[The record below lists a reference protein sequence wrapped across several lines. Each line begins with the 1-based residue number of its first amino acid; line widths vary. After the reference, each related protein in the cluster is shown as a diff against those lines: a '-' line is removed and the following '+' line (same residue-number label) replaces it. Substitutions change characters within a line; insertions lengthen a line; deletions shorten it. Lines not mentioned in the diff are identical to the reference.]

1 MPDLSSQGAHKF
13 WSEYPDPMIYR
24 VITFMESVENWTNDN
39 SQQLEEVIA
48 RLGEALDNVGNID
61 LQEEDKFI
69 ELASQLKTGR
79 ALRLLQSM
87 DTAHPG
93 AASKLLMHAETT
105 TTSNEDYPAIFL
117 RRNVVFERLRIL
129 GRIFTQERCALVI
142 KALEEAEHE

>member
-24 VITFMESVENWTNDN
+24 AITFMESVEDWTKDEDP
-39 SQQLEEVIA
+39 QLEQILTK
-48 RLGEALDNVGNID
+48 LGEALDNIGNID

-69 ELASQLKTGR
+69 ELATQIKAGR

-105 TTSNEDYPAIFL
+105 TTSNDDYPAIFL
-117 RRNVVFERLRIL
+117 RRNVVFERMRIL
-129 GRIFTQERCALVI
+129 GRIFTPERCALVI